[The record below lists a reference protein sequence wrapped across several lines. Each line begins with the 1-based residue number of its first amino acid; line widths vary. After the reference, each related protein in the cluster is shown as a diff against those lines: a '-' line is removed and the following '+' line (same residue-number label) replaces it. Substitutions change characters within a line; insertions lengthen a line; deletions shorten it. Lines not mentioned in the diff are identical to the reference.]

1 RRSPPPGHKAL
12 TVPRTLRFRFRRRCE
27 TLFAGCSSGGPDVAG
42 SLRWIGH
49 STVLV
54 ELDGVRLLTDPLLR
68 ERIVMLRRSEPLDSG
83 SLEDLDAVLIS
94 HIHYDHL
101 DLASLRRLR
110 GPKTVVVPRGAGALL
125 RRRIQASGEELGVD
139 EVLGVGAVTVK
150 AVPAE
155 HDSSR
160 LFGKKTEAL
169 GYVVSG
175 SRRVYFLGDTDLFP
189 ALAEAAPETD
199 VALIPICGC
208 GPSLGTGHL
217 DPRKASAALE
227 PLLARV
233 AVPIHWGTYYRMTA
247 RKSTRDFLRVPVAEF
262 EK

>member
-1 RRSPPPGHKAL
+1 MANG
-12 TVPRTLRFRFRRRCE
+12 V
-27 TLFAGCSSGGPDVAG
+27 
-42 SLRWIGH
+42 RWVGH

-68 ERIVMLRRSEPLDSG
+68 ERVVMLRRSEPLDLE

-94 HIHYDHL
+94 HVHYDHL
-101 DLASLRRLR
+101 DLGSLRKLQSAKALVMPRGGASL
-110 GPKTVVVPRGAGALL
+110 V
-125 RRRIQASGEELGVD
+125 RRRFSAPVHELAAGEAIEIGSL
-139 EVLGVGAVTVK
+139 TVQ

-175 SRRVYFLGDTDLFP
+175 SKRLYFLGDTDLFP
-189 ALAEAAPETD
+189 ALAEAAPDTD
-199 VALIPICGC
+199 VAFVPIWGW

-217 DPRKASAALE
+217 DPQRAAEAVALIQ
-227 PLLARV
+227 PRI
-233 AVPIHWGTYYRMTA
+233 AVPIHWGTYYPVTV
-247 RKSTRDFLRVPVAEF
+247 RKSARGFLQTPVTEFAEAAEELAPAVEVRVLPVGGSLEL
-262 EK
+262 

>member
-1 RRSPPPGHKAL
+1 MA
-12 TVPRTLRFRFRRRCE
+12 
-27 TLFAGCSSGGPDVAG
+27 D

-68 ERIVMLRRSEPLDSG
+68 ERVVLLRRSEPLDLG

-101 DLASLRRLR
+101 DLGSLRRLR
-110 GPKTVVVPRGAGALL
+110 GPKTVVVPRGAGTIVG
-125 RRRIQASGEELGVD
+125 RRVQASIAELGAG
-139 EVLGVGAVTVK
+139 EVVEVGSVTVK

-155 HDSSR
+155 HESAR

-175 SRRVYFLGDTDLFP
+175 ARRIYFLGDTDLFP
-189 ALAEAAPETD
+189 ELADAAPEAD
-199 VALIPICGC
+199 VALIPIWGW

-217 DPRKASAALE
+217 DPRRAAE
-227 PLLARV
+227 ALALIRPRI
-233 AVPIHWGTYYRMTA
+233 AVPIHWGTYYPVTA
-247 RKSTRDFLRVPVAEF
+247 RKSARHFLRAPVAEF
-262 EK
+262 QKAAAELAPEVDVRVLPVGGILEL

>member
-1 RRSPPPGHKAL
+1 MG
-12 TVPRTLRFRFRRRCE
+12 
-27 TLFAGCSSGGPDVAG
+27 D
-42 SLRWIGH
+42 SLRWVGH

-68 ERIVMLRRSEPLDSG
+68 ERVVMLRRSEPLDLG

-101 DLASLRRLR
+101 DLGSLRRLR

-125 RRRIQASGEELGVD
+125 RRRIQASVEELGVD

-199 VALIPICGC
+199 VALIPIWGW
-208 GPSLGTGHL
+208 GPSLGPGHL
-217 DPRKASAALE
+217 DPEQAA
-227 PLLARV
+227 R
-233 AVPIHWGTYYRMTA
+233 AVELIQPRIAIPIHWGTFLPIGLAKRYAGVLTDPPLA
-247 RKSTRDFLRVPVAEF
+247 FAAELAGSSTRVETIAPGGSLDV
-262 EK
+262 